1 MPDLQRLFSDPKS
14 VAAYTLED
22 MADDAVGLLDGLGI
36 EAVDVVGAS
45 MGGMIAQVLAS
56 RHPQR
61 VRSLTS
67 IMSTPSP
74 WIGPPTQEAA
84 AVLLAPAA
92 KSREAA
98 VERAVETYRVI
109 GSPGYPLDEQEL
121 RRTAGIAYDRAYDP
135 AGVVRQLAAIHASG
149 DRTEAL
155 RGITAPTVV
164 LHGEADPLVQLAGG
178 QATADAIPGAK
189 LVTYPGM
196 GHNTPRELWDDYVE
210 QILSVSQRA
219 DAAAGRQP
227 RAANRAMP
235 RLAARASP
243 GHPALEQPHRRHLVP
258 RGRHDDPLAR
268 PPRRARPGRRRRA
281 TCHGSRR
288 GATSRSWRPHPV
300 APRRRRADDV
310 GGDDAR
316 AQRAD
321 ADALRPQLGVQR
333 LGQADDGRL
342 RRRVRDHARPSAPA
356 RPSTRC

>member
-1 MPDLQRLFSDPKS
+1 MHPSNEPQPLSIDANGISLAYQTFGDPSSRPLLLVMGLATQMLAWHEEFCSRLVDAGFFVIRFDNRDIGLSTHLHDAGMPNLQSLFSNPKS
-14 VAAYTLED
+14 VAAYALED
-22 MADDAVGLLDGLGI
+22 MADDTAGLLDGLGI

-74 WIGPPTQEAA
+74 WIGAPTQEAA

-92 KSREAA
+92 NSREAA

-149 DRTEAL
+149 DRTETL

-164 LHGEADPLVQLAGG
+164 LHGEADPLVQPAGG
-178 QATADAIPGAK
+178 KATADAIPGAT

-196 GHNTPRELWDDYVE
+196 GHNTPRELWDDYVK
-210 QILSVSQRA
+210 QILTVSQA
-219 DAAAGRQP
+219 
-227 RAANRAMP
+227 
-235 RLAARASP
+235 
-243 GHPALEQPHRRHLVP
+243 
-258 RGRHDDPLAR
+258 
-268 PPRRARPGRRRRA
+268 
-281 TCHGSRR
+281 
-288 GATSRSWRPHPV
+288 
-300 APRRRRADDV
+300 
-310 GGDDAR
+310 
-316 AQRAD
+316 
-321 ADALRPQLGVQR
+321 
-333 LGQADDGRL
+333 
-342 RRRVRDHARPSAPA
+342 
-356 RPSTRC
+356 